1 MEQWRKFHCDM
12 KDLGSWLSEAETKL
26 HETRNAN
33 GDLIVSVA
41 RTVQKV
47 CYFIFLILLSVMVY
61 DGYIMEKCG
70 ERNVA

>member
-12 KDLGSWLSEAETKL
+12 KDLGSWLAEAETKL

-33 GDLIVSVA
+33 GDLILSVA

-47 CYFIFLILLSVMVY
+47 SFSLVFQVKEMKPFEIFS
-61 DGYIMEKCG
+61 
-70 ERNVA
+70 